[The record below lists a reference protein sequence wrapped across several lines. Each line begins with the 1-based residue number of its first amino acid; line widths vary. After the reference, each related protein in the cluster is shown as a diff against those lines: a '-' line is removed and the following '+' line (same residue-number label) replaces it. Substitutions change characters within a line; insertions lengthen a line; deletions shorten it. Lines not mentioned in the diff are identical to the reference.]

1 MASHRPGLRE
11 RELAGG
17 ALIFSVIGI
26 SICFGL
32 MAALQIISGI
42 LHATL
47 GVQAPYRAAMIV
59 SMVPLTP
66 VVLFSIPLA
75 IWYWKEATWADNSPI
90 DGRAIPSSKSWGAT
104 TMMYLRENRKARII
118 SILNGVGMIIFATAL
133 GYYYAGLYEVRISYR
148 IIPDQE
154 AIDKVKAWETDKI
167 EGNPLKEVDA
177 RLVHRGIDARLADI
191 PGHRVYMSNFASR
204 CIVSV
209 PRFRMEETIAAL
221 KVEKSPQLVLLAASS
236 DGKESPDEKAAAT
249 EDLEIDVVQG
259 LSLDGLSVQES
270 AVGNRVHRIGEYWNL
285 DSLLVRK
292 LDVRGSSNTLD
303 SPKLTGVVTLF
314 VEWTSE
320 GRKKLQEKVKEQK
333 GIGGIGLVVDGVV
346 RGIAKLDKTSSEE
359 TEFQLNTGMK
369 LSAES
374 IMAAIRGP
382 SLPFELEQLK

>member
-1 MASHRPGLRE
+1 
-11 RELAGG
+11 
-17 ALIFSVIGI
+17 
-26 SICFGL
+26 
-32 MAALQIISGI
+32 
-42 LHATL
+42 
-47 GVQAPYRAAMIV
+47 
-59 SMVPLTP
+59 
-66 VVLFSIPLA
+66 
-75 IWYWKEATWADNSPI
+75 
-90 DGRAIPSSKSWGAT
+90 
-104 TMMYLRENRKARII
+104 
-118 SILNGVGMIIFATAL
+118 
-133 GYYYAGLYEVRISYR
+133 
-148 IIPDQE
+148 
-154 AIDKVKAWETDKI
+154 
-167 EGNPLKEVDA
+167 
-177 RLVHRGIDARLADI
+177 
-191 PGHRVYMSNFASR
+191 
-204 CIVSV
+204 
-209 PRFRMEETIAAL
+209 MEETIAAL

-236 DGKESPDEKAAAT
+236 DGKESPDELPAT

-292 LDVRGSSNTLD
+292 LDVRGSSNTQD